1 MSDSIASDYYN
12 ALAKDYHL
20 LYRDWDSSMEREGMM
35 LRRWFRDR
43 EIVTVLDASCGTG
56 RQAVALAQI
65 GYRVLAADPSMGMLQ
80 QAQAHA
86 EALGLADRIHFL
98 QAGFLDLARMVDT
111 AGALDAILT
120 KGDAFP
126 HLISD
131 ADIEQTLHGFFR
143 LLRPGGTL
151 LIGMRDFE
159 RLIQERPRL
168 LPGQVHEPDDYHG
181 ERIIT
186 YEVWDWSD
194 ESPLTVTINHFITRG
209 EGQHYHTACYPIR
222 QRALT
227 PDEVEVVLVEAGF
240 EDVRRTYDRSE
251 LVMLC
256 RKPETST

>member
-1 MSDSIASDYYN
+1 MTDSIASDYYN

-20 LYRDWDSSMEREGMM
+20 LYRDWEASMEREGMM

-43 EIVTVLDASCGTG
+43 EIVTILDASCGTG

-65 GYRVLAADPSMGMLQ
+65 GYRVLAADPSPGMIH
-80 QAQAHA
+80 QAQANA
-86 EALGLADRIHFL
+86 EALGLSDRIHFL
-98 QAGFLDLARMVDT
+98 RVGFLDLARMVDSE
-111 AGALDAILT
+111 GALDAILT

-126 HLISD
+126 HLITD
-131 ADIEQTLHGFFR
+131 EDIELTLHGFFR

-159 RLIQERPRL
+159 HLIQERPRL
-168 LPGQVHEPDDYHG
+168 MPGQVHEPEDNQG

-194 ESPLTVTINHFITRG
+194 TSPLTVTINHFITRG
-209 EGQHYHTACYPIR
+209 EGKAYQTACYPIQ

-227 PDEVEVVLVEAGF
+227 PDEVEVVLMEAGF

-251 LVMLC
+251 LIMIC
-256 RKPETST
+256 RKPESPA